1 MDTSQASA
9 ALTERQERERSYHES
24 YAREHAGMAVAP
36 VALDIISPGP
46 RRPWNGHWAAYDE
59 LMALGLA
66 GKRVLVPGCGFG
78 DDAIRLALLGAEVH
92 ASDLSPDLL
101 EIARERAVRA
111 GVGAPGEGQIV
122 FSVAPA
128 EATGYGAGFFDVVYF
143 NDILHHVDI
152 PAAVAETRR
161 VAKPGAAVVANELY
175 THSSLQRVRDSR
187 FVTRVL
193 YPRMTRVIYGTDRP
207 YITED
212 EHKIDEDELAVLEG
226 ILAPGMRHRYFM
238 MLCGRVMSHRK
249 PALAKFDQALLGM
262 LGGLGR
268 VTAGRVLLVG
278 RVAA

>member
-1 MDTSQASA
+1 MDRTSEHSD
-9 ALTERQERERSYHES
+9 LTDRQQRERDYHAA
-24 YAREHAGMAVAP
+24 YAREHADRVEVP
-36 VALDIISPGP
+36 VPRDIISPGP

-59 LMALGLA
+59 LMALGLP

-92 ASDLSPDLL
+92 ASDLSPELVA
-101 EIARERAVRA
+101 IARARAERAGA
-111 GVGAPGEGQIV
+111 TGVT
-122 FSVAPA
+122 FDVAPA
-128 EATGYGAGFFDVVYF
+128 ETTGYPDGFFDAMYF

-161 VAKPGAAVVANELY
+161 VVRPGGAVVANELY

-187 FVTRVL
+187 FVTEVL
-193 YPRMTRVIYGTDRP
+193 YPRLTRRIYGTDRP

-212 EHKIDEDELAVLEG
+212 EHKIDEHELAVLEA

-238 MLCGRVMSHRK
+238 MLCGRVMSHNSV
-249 PALAKFDQALLGM
+249 PAVKFDQALLRV

-268 VTAGRVLLVG
+268 WLAGRVLVVG
-278 RVAA
+278 RVAG